1 VANLAKSFSYD
12 KLSFKPASGRPIDL
26 VHLSRQ
32 SLGDPGLEEE
42 ILRTFDQLVQTYVAR
57 IREAGKSETVL
68 FNLHC
73 LKGASSGV
81 GANSIAALARSAE
94 EEVRRG
100 GALSGESM
108 ADLGM
113 AAEEVRTFI
122 ASLLDD

>member
-1 VANLAKSFSYD
+1 MANLAKTLSYGD
-12 KLSFKPASGRPIDL
+12 VHAERTSRRPIDL

-32 SLGDPGLEEE
+32 SLGDAGLEEE
-42 ILRTFDQLVQTYVAR
+42 ILRTFDQLVETYMRR
-57 IREAGKSETVL
+57 IREAIKSETVL

-73 LKGASSGV
+73 LKGAAAGV

-94 EEVRRG
+94 EEAAREGRI
-100 GALSGESM
+100 SGERL

-122 ASLLDD
+122 ATLLED

>member
-1 VANLAKSFSYD
+1 MANLAKSLSYD
-12 KLSFKPASGRPIDL
+12 KHSFKAASGRPIDL

-57 IREAGKSETVL
+57 IREVGKSDTVL

-73 LKGASSGV
+73 LKGAAAGV

-94 EEVRRG
+94 DEVRG
-100 GALSGESM
+100 EGALSGESM

-113 AAEEVRTFI
+113 AVEEVRTFI
-122 ASLLDD
+122 ASLLED